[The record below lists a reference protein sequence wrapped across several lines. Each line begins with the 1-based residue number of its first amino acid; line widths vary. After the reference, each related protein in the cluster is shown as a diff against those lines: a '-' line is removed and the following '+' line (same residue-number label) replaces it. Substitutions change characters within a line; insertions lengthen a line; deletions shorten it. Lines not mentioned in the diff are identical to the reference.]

1 MVSVTIKVRR
11 AAALG
16 PKGPTGTPGHG
27 GQREGET
34 MEGGEEEGGEGSV
47 GGMGDPTGE
56 NSGSEKHIPLEIVWS
71 GWRLNPRNLKY

>member
-16 PKGPTGTPGHG
+16 PKRPTGTPGHG

-34 MEGGEEEGGEGSV
+34 MEGEEEIGEGSTT
-47 GGMGDPTGE
+47 TGE
-56 NSGSEKHIPLEIVWS
+56 GSTQKVWKMYESRISEIAR
-71 GWRLNPRNLKY
+71 GRNRGETMG